1 VARRSTPSAAT
12 RRAAAAAAAAA
23 ASAAPF
29 PELLRR
35 ARGRRGLSQRAL
47 ARASRINPA
56 VVSRL
61 ESGDRGPSGPE
72 QVLALAAALSLDAAD
87 ADALLASTGYW
98 PRSLLDLG
106 PGDETLLAVARVL
119 TSPKTDAAQRA
130 RFRWLIELL
139 VEQWLS

>member
-1 VARRSTPSAAT
+1 VPLGWRGSKPTRGGQAPS
-12 RRAAAAAAAAA
+12 
-23 ASAAPF
+23 F
-29 PELLRR
+29 PELLRG
-35 ARGRRGLSQRAL
+35 ARDQRGLSQRAL

-56 VVSRL
+56 IVSRL

-72 QVLALAAALSLDAAD
+72 QVLALAGALRLESSEV
-87 ADALLASTGYW
+87 DALLASAGYW

-106 PGDETLLAVARVL
+106 PADETLLAVARVL
-119 TSPKTDAAQRA
+119 TSPNLDAAPRA